1 MKTFLKKT
9 GNYFPQLKKKV
20 IDLLDTY
27 ADYKKIVLGY
37 LVRFPSYYRNRKEAQ
52 VLAKPGV
59 LGFNGGAFNPG
70 AIHSQGKM
78 ILLAKAT
85 HVPWYNARGK
95 KRDFFLKG
103 SPLLFTLNPNLSVRK
118 KVEIISHFKGFP
130 ENHPWAIEDMR
141 LFTFRNSIY
150 INHSLVEFGNDDS
163 WFGQGSV
170 SASLSILNIEEQSIS
185 FNQVPQLDFPKQK
198 IEKNWMYLE
207 HDHQLYLFYSLNPY
221 RVLVQ
226 QDGVFVTKINQDL
239 EGKLKDIGG
248 FGTMVS
254 QSTNPIDFDKDH
266 YMMVIHQI
274 EPKKFGR
281 CYHHWILLISKQTL
295 LPVKITAQPIF
306 SGLGARGRTPGIR
319 YISSI
324 LKEGDEILF
333 FAGEG
338 DIYVT
343 INKKP
348 VKDIIKRMI
357 DLEC

>member
-9 GNYFPQLKKKV
+9 GNYFPRLKKSV
-20 IDLLDTY
+20 INLLDTY
-27 ADYKKIVLGY
+27 ADYKKVALGY
-37 LVRFPSYYRNRKEAQ
+37 LVRFPSYYRNKKEAH
-52 VLAKPGV
+52 VLAKPGI
-59 LGFNGGAFNPG
+59 LGFKGGAFNPG
-70 AIHSQGKM
+70 AVHRQGKI

-85 HVPWYNARGK
+85 HVPWYKARGK

-103 SPLLFTLNPNLSVRK
+103 SPLIFTLNQDLSREK
-118 KVEIISHFKGFP
+118 KVEIIKNFKGFP
-130 ENHPWAIEDMR
+130 ENRPWAIEDMR

-150 INHSLVEFGNDDS
+150 INHSLVEFGKDDS

-170 SASLSILNIEEQSIS
+170 SASLSILNVEEPSIS
-185 FNQVPQLDFPKQK
+185 FSQVPQLDFPKQK

-226 QDGVFVTKINQDL
+226 EQGVFMTKIHQDL
-239 EGKLKDIGG
+239 GGKLKDIGG

-254 QSTNPIDFDKDH
+254 QSTNPIDFDEEH
-266 YMMVIHQI
+266 YLMVIHQI
-274 EPKKFGR
+274 ENRNFGR
-281 CYHHWILLISKQTL
+281 CYHHWTLLISKQTL
-295 LPVKITAQPIF
+295 LPVKISSQPLF

-324 LKEGDEILF
+324 QKKGDEILF

-343 INKKP
+343 ATRKKINEIESLF
-348 VKDIIKRMI
+348 VN
-357 DLEC
+357 LH